1 LVLYRGRAGVFG
13 FGYCEGKKKNKKTE
27 AEAAGFFGVPEIEF
41 LFANC

>member
-1 LVLYRGRAGVFG
+1 LGIVKEKR
-13 FGYCEGKKKNKKTE
+13 KIKKTE